1 MGKRSGG
8 GFFAKRQQ
16 QQQQV
21 QAAAQ
26 QQEAQA
32 GLLADAAFDKTVADT
47 PVERLGEELIQP
59 QPTQAPIT
67 ELERG
72 PSPEQLSP
80 AELSVAPQPVSYTHL
95 TLPTICSV

>member
-72 PSPEQLSP
+72 PSPDSYPLQNSQWLHNSSDLLRVEQR
-80 AELSVAPQPVSYTHL
+80 
-95 TLPTICSV
+95 